1 MSIVWYFVA
10 LVVLI
15 ALSAF
20 FSASEMSYSSANRL
34 RLEKAAEDG
43 SRRARAGV
51 GILDHYDR
59 ALSAILIGNN
69 LVNIASS
76 SLGSVIVILL
86 AGEQWT
92 WVSTGVLTLLVI
104 IFGETMP
111 KIVAKQNAN
120 GIALRNAYVIR
131 ALSVILYPVIWLVVG
146 LVHLITRPLRG
157 DTGDGDPEEAAS
169 QELQSIIET
178 AEDEDVL
185 DEDRSELLRSA
196 LDFSD
201 ISASEAMTAR
211 VDMVAIDIDDD
222 WDDIVRIIDDSS
234 YSRLPVYSGSV
245 DNIIGFLYLNRFF
258 KAMMDGRPDDLRAQL
273 IPPCFVYKTTRLPD
287 VLAKLRRE
295 QKHLAVVTDE
305 FGGTLGVIT
314 ELTLKLIPKPEMNV
328 SLILPFADVETA
340 IASVP
345 QIKLANLDPQS
356 IEFMERDIV
365 DSSAAFTGNTIFP
378 TVVDGKEAGAYILV
392 TLVGDSEAELTA
404 KMDRLGALAEQR
416 GAYDTLVVW
425 TDGLKKDVWAAR
437 SAFLTVIEADTKL
450 LDEMDVVVPV
460 DRIAEFL
467 VYTRAT
473 GKAEG
478 ITIRSFGHA
487 GDGNLHIYCCAN
499 DMELDEFKRR
509 SKAVMDKCY
518 AKCIEFGGQ
527 VSGEHA
533 IGHAKKQYLVES
545 AGETAFGLMQAIKQ
559 VFDPKGILN
568 PGKVCTNVEE
578 G

>member
-1 MSIVWYFVA
+1 MASYQPVTKEIVEQLEKIAPGRVYFGDDVNPDYGRDEMPIYGTRVPEASVDA
-10 LVVLI
+10 LTTEEIAAVMKLCYENNIPVTTRGAGTGLVGGCVPVMGGVVIATTKMNKILGYDLDNYTVTVQPGVLLQQLAEDALSHECLYPPDPGEKLATLGGNVSTNASGMRGVKYGATRDYVKAMTVVLPTGEI
-15 ALSAF
+15 THFGSSVSKTSSGYNLLHLMIG
-20 FSASEMSYSSANRL
+20 SE
-34 RLEKAAEDG
+34 
-43 SRRARAGV
+43 
-51 GILDHYDR
+51 
-59 ALSAILIGNN
+59 
-69 LVNIASS
+69 
-76 SLGSVIVILL
+76 
-86 AGEQWT
+86 
-92 WVSTGVLTLLVI
+92 
-104 IFGETMP
+104 
-111 KIVAKQNAN
+111 
-120 GIALRNAYVIR
+120 
-131 ALSVILYPVIWLVVG
+131 
-146 LVHLITRPLRG
+146 
-157 DTGDGDPEEAAS
+157 
-169 QELQSIIET
+169 
-178 AEDEDVL
+178 
-185 DEDRSELLRSA
+185 
-196 LDFSD
+196 
-201 ISASEAMTAR
+201 
-211 VDMVAIDIDDD
+211 
-222 WDDIVRIIDDSS
+222 
-234 YSRLPVYSGSV
+234 
-245 DNIIGFLYLNRFF
+245 
-258 KAMMDGRPDDLRAQL
+258 
-273 IPPCFVYKTTRLPD
+273 
-287 VLAKLRRE
+287 
-295 QKHLAVVTDE
+295 
-305 FGGTLGVIT
+305 GTLGIIT

-499 DMELDEFKRR
+499 DMALDEFKRR

>member
-1 MSIVWYFVA
+1 MA
-10 LVVLI
+10 LD
-15 ALSAF
+15 LSALRRII
-20 FSASEMSYSSANRL
+20 ADENRL
-34 RLEKAAEDG
+34 LTGADIPAEYQSDVLGRVHGSAEALAFPLSTEEVSALLRYAHEHRVPVTPRGAGANLVGSTVPLEG
-43 SRRARAGV
+43 GI
-51 GILDHYDR
+51 ILDLSRMDR
-59 ALSAILIGNN
+59 
-69 LVNIASS
+69 
-76 SLGSVIVILL
+76 
-86 AGEQWT
+86 
-92 WVSTGVLTLLVI
+92 VL
-104 IFGETMP
+104 E
-111 KIVAKQNAN
+111 
-120 GIALRNAYVIR
+120 
-131 ALSVILYPVIWLVVG
+131 
-146 LVHLITRPLRG
+146 
-157 DTGDGDPEEAAS
+157 
-169 QELQSIIET
+169 
-178 AEDEDVL
+178 L
-185 DEDRSELLRSA
+185 DEDTMTVTVEPGMLLQDLQAYVEARGLFYPPDPGEKAS
-196 LDFSD
+196 SIGGN
-201 ISASEAMTAR
+201 ISTNAGGMRAVKYGVTRDYVLAMT
-211 VDMVAIDIDDD
+211 VV
-222 WDDIVRIIDDSS
+222 
-234 YSRLPVYSGSV
+234 LP
-245 DNIIGFLYLNRFF
+245 
-258 KAMMDGRPDDLRAQL
+258 DGRVMELG
-273 IPPCFVYKTTRLPD
+273 KTVCKTSSGYSL
-287 VLAKLRRE
+287 L
-295 QKHLAVVTDE
+295 HLMIGSE
-305 FGGTLGVIT
+305 GTLGVIT

-345 QIKLANLDPQS
+345 KIKLANLDPQS

-404 KMDRLGALAEQR
+404 KMDRLGALAEQC

-478 ITIRSFGHA
+478 ITIRNFGHA

-499 DMELDEFKRR
+499 DMALDEFKRR

-518 AKCIEFGGQ
+518 AKCTEFGGQ

-545 AGETAFGLMQAIKQ
+545 VGETAFGLMQAIKQ

>member
-1 MSIVWYFVA
+1 M
-10 LVVLI
+10 
-15 ALSAF
+15 
-20 FSASEMSYSSANRL
+20 
-34 RLEKAAEDG
+34 
-43 SRRARAGV
+43 
-51 GILDHYDR
+51 
-59 ALSAILIGNN
+59 
-69 LVNIASS
+69 
-76 SLGSVIVILL
+76 
-86 AGEQWT
+86 
-92 WVSTGVLTLLVI
+92 
-104 IFGETMP
+104 
-111 KIVAKQNAN
+111 
-120 GIALRNAYVIR
+120 
-131 ALSVILYPVIWLVVG
+131 
-146 LVHLITRPLRG
+146 
-157 DTGDGDPEEAAS
+157 
-169 QELQSIIET
+169 
-178 AEDEDVL
+178 
-185 DEDRSELLRSA
+185 
-196 LDFSD
+196 
-201 ISASEAMTAR
+201 
-211 VDMVAIDIDDD
+211 
-222 WDDIVRIIDDSS
+222 
-234 YSRLPVYSGSV
+234 
-245 DNIIGFLYLNRFF
+245 
-258 KAMMDGRPDDLRAQL
+258 
-273 IPPCFVYKTTRLPD
+273 
-287 VLAKLRRE
+287 
-295 QKHLAVVTDE
+295 
-305 FGGTLGVIT
+305 
-314 ELTLKLIPKPEMNV
+314 
-328 SLILPFADVETA
+328 TA

-473 GKAEG
+473 GKTEG

>member
-1 MSIVWYFVA
+1 MTKYKKVTPEIAAQLQAIVGAKRFFAGDAVKDDCSHDEMTIYGKYYPE
-10 LVVLI
+10 VVC
-15 ALSAF
+15 
-20 FSASEMSYSSANRL
+20 E
-34 RLEKAAEDG
+34 AE
-43 SRRARAGV
+43 STEEV
-51 GILDHYDR
+51 
-59 ALSAILIGNN
+59 SAILRVCYENDIPVTPRGAGTGLVGGCVPLCGGVVLCTTRMNKILSYDTENMVVRVQAGVLLNDLAEDAAKQGGN
-69 LVNIASS
+69 
-76 SLGSVIVILL
+76 
-86 AGEQWT
+86 
-92 WVSTGVLTLLVI
+92 VSTNAGGMRAVKYGVT
-104 IFGETMP
+104 
-111 KIVAKQNAN
+111 
-120 GIALRNAYVIR
+120 RDYV
-131 ALSVILYPVIWLVVG
+131 L
-146 LVHLITRPLRG
+146 
-157 DTGDGDPEEAAS
+157 
-169 QELQSIIET
+169 
-178 AEDEDVL
+178 
-185 DEDRSELLRSA
+185 
-196 LDFSD
+196 
-201 ISASEAMTAR
+201 AMT
-211 VDMVAIDIDDD
+211 VV
-222 WDDIVRIIDDSS
+222 
-234 YSRLPVYSGSV
+234 LP
-245 DNIIGFLYLNRFF
+245 
-258 KAMMDGRPDDLRAQL
+258 DGRVMELG
-273 IPPCFVYKTTRLPD
+273 KTVCKTSSGYSL
-287 VLAKLRRE
+287 L
-295 QKHLAVVTDE
+295 HLMIGSE
-305 FGGTLGVIT
+305 GTLGVIT

>member
-1 MSIVWYFVA
+1 MQINRQALRSIIPDEARLLFAEQIPPDFQSYVEERGLFYPPDPGEKTATVGGNVSTNA
-10 LVVLI
+10 GGMRAVKYGVTRDYVLAMTVVL
-15 ALSAF
+15 
-20 FSASEMSYSSANRL
+20 
-34 RLEKAAEDG
+34 
-43 SRRARAGV
+43 
-51 GILDHYDR
+51 
-59 ALSAILIGNN
+59 
-69 LVNIASS
+69 
-76 SLGSVIVILL
+76 
-86 AGEQWT
+86 
-92 WVSTGVLTLLVI
+92 
-104 IFGETMP
+104 P
-111 KIVAKQNAN
+111 
-120 GIALRNAYVIR
+120 
-131 ALSVILYPVIWLVVG
+131 
-146 LVHLITRPLRG
+146 
-157 DTGDGDPEEAAS
+157 
-169 QELQSIIET
+169 
-178 AEDEDVL
+178 
-185 DEDRSELLRSA
+185 
-196 LDFSD
+196 
-201 ISASEAMTAR
+201 
-211 VDMVAIDIDDD
+211 
-222 WDDIVRIIDDSS
+222 
-234 YSRLPVYSGSV
+234 
-245 DNIIGFLYLNRFF
+245 
-258 KAMMDGRPDDLRAQL
+258 DGRVMELG
-273 IPPCFVYKTTRLPD
+273 KTVCKTSSGYSL
-287 VLAKLRRE
+287 L
-295 QKHLAVVTDE
+295 HLMIGSE
-305 FGGTLGVIT
+305 GTLGVIT

-404 KMDRLGALAEQR
+404 KMDRLGALAEQC

-478 ITIRSFGHA
+478 ITIRNFGHA

-499 DMELDEFKRR
+499 DMALDEFKRR

-545 AGETAFGLMQAIKQ
+545 VGETAFGLMQAIKQ